1 MAEAGGEV
9 DRLRR
14 GARPDSL
21 ASLRRLDEALS
32 RTGWVVQGRAVREWV
47 ELLSRQPFFGPSVK
61 VWTGE
66 RNLEPEWLPEAVG
79 DVCEPV
85 AALVSAGLAAVPAL
99 VEALVAVAEEP
110 GGKGR
115 GRVVVHC
122 VEALARIRPTPSCAV
137 PAVLAAVRVVGPKA
151 AASVL
156 FELAGSLRPRATGLA
171 VAVLAERLDP
181 RQEDRVRVTA
191 AQALARLEGE
201 LPLSAWDAALAGLRD
216 PLFQVRRSCLAVLTR
231 LPGPDAEVG
240 EALRSSAAD
249 PDENLPEL
257 IRALRSHDEP
267 LALRLLQA
275 ELGREPVSYD
285 AGLRHARCLHL
296 LEEWGHRA
304 RSVLPAV
311 RRGGVVEES
320 CVRAV
325 LRDGLRR
332 AAPRPDPSG
341 AADPRAARLL
351 EAPLTDP
358 GAGSGAGPR
367 ESLRRRVAELSRDDR
382 LLAVRI
388 ALAAVREA
396 AYLADPEPEVREA
409 LDRVE
414 RWVVA
419 DAVAGERTWGDP
431 VADDGSFVGP
441 VQDIQPWASRQRN
454 RMYWAASSLDFLTD
468 PRATADH
475 ALAAVDHTCR
485 ALADSLAPSFWYTT
499 VDAPWFEAVAVGR
512 MHRAVTG
519 EVLPWLC
526 GTWDPVGDVHR

>member
-1 MAEAGGEV
+1 M
-9 DRLRR
+9 R
-14 GARPDSL
+14 
-21 ASLRRLDEALS
+21 
-32 RTGWVVQGRAVREWV
+32 
-47 ELLSRQPFFGPSVK
+47 
-61 VWTGE
+61 
-66 RNLEPEWLPEAVG
+66 
-79 DVCEPV
+79 
-85 AALVSAGLAAVPAL
+85 
-99 VEALVAVAEEP
+99 
-110 GGKGR
+110 
-115 GRVVVHC
+115 
-122 VEALARIRPTPSCAV
+122 
-137 PAVLAAVRVVGPKA
+137 
-151 AASVL
+151 
-156 FELAGSLRPRATGLA
+156 TGLA
-171 VAVLAERLDP
+171 VAVLAEHLDP
-181 RQEDRVRVTA
+181 RREDRVRVTA

-201 LPLSAWDAALAGLRD
+201 LPVSARDAALAGLRD
-216 PLFQVRRSCLAVLTR
+216 PLFQVRRSCLAALTR
-231 LPGPDAEVG
+231 LPGPDPEVRK
-240 EALRSSAAD
+240 ALQSSAAD

-285 AGLRHARCLHL
+285 AELRRARCLHL
-296 LEEWGHRA
+296 LEEWGHPA

-341 AADPRAARLL
+341 AADPQAARLL
-351 EAPLTDP
+351 EAPLPDP
-358 GAGSGAGPR
+358 GAGPR
-367 ESLRRRVAELSRDDR
+367 DSLRRRVTELSRDDR

-396 AYLADPEPEVREA
+396 AYLADPEPEVRET

-414 RWVVA
+414 RWAVA
-419 DAVAGERTWGDP
+419 DAGAGERAWRDP

-441 VQDIQPWASRQRN
+441 VQDIQPWTSRQRN
-454 RMYWAASSLDFLTD
+454 RIRWAASFLDFLTD

-475 ALAAVDHTCR
+475 TLAAVDHACR

-499 VDAPWFEAVAVGR
+499 VDAPWYEEVAVR
-512 MHRAVTG
+512 RIHRAVTD

-526 GTWDPVGDVHR
+526 GTWDPVGDVRR